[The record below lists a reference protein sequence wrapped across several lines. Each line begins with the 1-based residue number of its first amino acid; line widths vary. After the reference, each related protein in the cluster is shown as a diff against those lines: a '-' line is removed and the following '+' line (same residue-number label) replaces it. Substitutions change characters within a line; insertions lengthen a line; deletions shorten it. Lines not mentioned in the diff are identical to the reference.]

1 MAIANH
7 KGVATAPAGLRAA
20 VRQVWRD
27 LSHVTA
33 PSE

>member
-1 MAIANH
+1 MF
-7 KGVATAPAGLRAA
+7 ATAVADLRAA

-27 LSHVTA
+27 ISHVTA